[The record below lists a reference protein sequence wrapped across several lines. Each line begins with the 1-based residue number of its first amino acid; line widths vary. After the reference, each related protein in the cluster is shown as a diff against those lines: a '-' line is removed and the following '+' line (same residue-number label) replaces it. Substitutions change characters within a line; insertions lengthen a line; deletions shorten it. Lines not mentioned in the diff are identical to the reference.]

1 MKLVYSDRYDLNL
14 GSHVFPSIK
23 YRLVKEK
30 LLREH
35 IAEPEDFVEP
45 PPASDDDIGL
55 VHHREYLRRL
65 QTGKLS
71 YLEVLR
77 LEIPYSPE
85 LVRAVWLCAG
95 GSILAG
101 RLALEDGVC
110 VNVGG
115 GFHHAYPDH
124 GEGFCVL
131 NDFAVAIRRLQKDET
146 ITQAMTVDCDVHQGN
161 GTAAI
166 FGGDHTVFTLS
177 IHQENNYPYPK
188 PPSSLDINLRDGV
201 GDEEYL
207 RELAQGLDRALAEF
221 RPDLIFY
228 LAGADP
234 YRDDQLGGLRLSL
247 EGLEKRDRLV
257 FEKARAEEYT
267 GGSHTGGRLRPATR
281 GHDSNPLQHH
291 PRGQRVCEVAQTS
304 CFSKS
309 AASPAANRLWSAA
322 ACCRFSLASLLAGPS
337 PTLQGTA
344 SKLAWTKAA
353 ASCRT
358 PERLTFSYAPIL
370 MRWVLSEPVR

>member
-1 MKLVYSDRYDLNL
+1 
-14 GSHVFPSIK
+14 VFPSIK

-35 IAEPEDFVEP
+35 IAELGDFVEP
-45 PPASDDDIGL
+45 PPASDDDIAL
-55 VHHREYLRRL
+55 VHHREYLRKL
-65 QTGKLS
+65 QAGKLS

-85 LVRAVWLCAG
+85 LVRAVWLCTG

-101 RLALEDGVC
+101 RLALEDGVG

-131 NDFAVAIRRLQKDET
+131 NDFAVAIRRLQKDRT
-146 ITQAMTVDCDVHQGN
+146 IERAMTVDCDVHQGN

-188 PPSSLDINLRDGV
+188 PPSSLDINLHDGV

-207 RELAQGLDRALAEF
+207 RELTQGLDRALAEF
-221 RPDLIFY
+221 NPDLIFY

-234 YRDDQLGGLRLSL
+234 YRDDQLGGLKLSL

-257 FEKARAEEYT
+257 FEKA
-267 GGSHTGGRLRPATR
+267 SGRKIP
-281 GHDSNPLQHH
+281 
-291 PRGQRVCEVAQTS
+291 VAVT
-304 CFSKS
+304 
-309 AASPAANRLWSAA
+309 
-322 ACCRFSLASLLAGPS
+322 LAG
-337 PTLQGTA
+337 GYA
-344 SKLAWTKAA
+344 
-353 ASCRT
+353 R
-358 PERLTFSYAPIL
+358 RLDDTIQIHSNTIRVAKEF
-370 MRWVLSEPVR
+370 VK

>member
-35 IAEPEDFVEP
+35 IAEPGDFVEP
-45 PPASDDDIGL
+45 PPASDDDIAL
-55 VHHREYLRRL
+55 VHHREYLRKL
-65 QTGKLS
+65 QAGKLS

-101 RLALEDGVC
+101 RLALEDGVG

-131 NDFAVAIRRLQKDET
+131 NDFAVAIRSLQKDKT
-146 ITQAMTVDCDVHQGN
+146 IEQAMTVDCDVHQGN

-207 RELAQGLDRALAEF
+207 RELTQGLDRALAEF

-234 YRDDQLGGLRLSL
+234 YRDDQLGGLKLSL

-257 FEKARAEEYT
+257 FEKA
-267 GGSHTGGRLRPATR
+267 SGRNIP
-281 GHDSNPLQHH
+281 
-291 PRGQRVCEVAQTS
+291 VAVT
-304 CFSKS
+304 
-309 AASPAANRLWSAA
+309 
-322 ACCRFSLASLLAGPS
+322 LAG
-337 PTLQGTA
+337 G
-344 SKLAWTKAA
+344 
-353 ASCRT
+353 
-358 PERLTFSYAPIL
+358 YARQLEDTIQIHSNTI
-370 MRWVLSEPVR
+370 RVAKEFAK

>member
-1 MKLVYSDRYDLNL
+1 
-14 GSHVFPSIK
+14 VFPSIK

-35 IAEPEDFVEP
+35 IAEPGDFVEP
-45 PPASDDDIGL
+45 PPASDDDIAL

-131 NDFAVAIRRLQKDET
+131 NDFAVAIRRLQKDKT
-146 ITQAMTVDCDVHQGN
+146 IEQAMTVDCDVHQGN

-177 IHQENNYPYPK
+177 IHQMNNYPYPK

-234 YRDDQLGGLRLSL
+234 YRDDQLGGLKLSL

-257 FEKARAEEYT
+257 FEKA
-267 GGSHTGGRLRPATR
+267 SGRNIP
-281 GHDSNPLQHH
+281 
-291 PRGQRVCEVAQTS
+291 VAVT
-304 CFSKS
+304 
-309 AASPAANRLWSAA
+309 
-322 ACCRFSLASLLAGPS
+322 LAG
-337 PTLQGTA
+337 G
-344 SKLAWTKAA
+344 
-353 ASCRT
+353 
-358 PERLTFSYAPIL
+358 YARQLEDTIQIHSNTI
-370 MRWVLSEPVR
+370 RVAKEFAK

>member
-14 GSHVFPSIK
+14 GNHVFPSIK

-30 LLREH
+30 LLDEH
-35 IAEPEDFVEP
+35 IAEPGDFVEP
-45 PPASDDDIGL
+45 PPASDDDIAL
-55 VHHREYLRRL
+55 VHHREYLRKL

-85 LVRAVWLCAG
+85 LVRAVWLCTG

-101 RLALEDGVC
+101 RLALEDGAA

-131 NDFAVAIRRLQKDET
+131 NDFAVAIRRLQKDKT
-146 ITQAMTVDCDVHQGN
+146 IERAMTVDCDVHQGN

-177 IHQENNYPYPK
+177 IHQEKNYPYPK

-207 RELAQGLDRALAEF
+207 HELAEGLDRALAEF
-221 RPDLIFY
+221 SPNLIFY
-228 LAGADP
+228 VAGADP
-234 YRDDQLGGLRLSL
+234 YRDDQLGGLKLSL
-247 EGLEKRDRLV
+247 AGLEKRDRLV
-257 FEKARAEEYT
+257 FEKARAKNM
-267 GGSHTGGRLRPATR
+267 P
-281 GHDSNPLQHH
+281 
-291 PRGQRVCEVAQTS
+291 VAVV
-304 CFSKS
+304 
-309 AASPAANRLWSAA
+309 
-322 ACCRFSLASLLAGPS
+322 LAG
-337 PTLQGTA
+337 G
-344 SKLAWTKAA
+344 
-353 ASCRT
+353 
-358 PERLTFSYAPIL
+358 YARQLDDTIQIHANT
-370 MRWVLSEPVR
+370 VRVAKEFAK

>member
-1 MKLVYSDRYDLNL
+1 LKLVYSDHYDLNL
-14 GSHVFPSIK
+14 GNHVFPSIK

-30 LLREH
+30 VLREH
-35 IAEPEDFVEP
+35 IAELGDFIEP
-45 PPASDDDIGL
+45 APASDDDIAL
-55 VHHREYLRRL
+55 VHHREYLRKL

-85 LVRAVWLCAG
+85 LIRAVWLCAG

-101 RLALEDGVC
+101 RLALEDGVA

-131 NDFAVAIRRLQKDET
+131 NDFAVAIRSLQKERT
-146 ITQAMTVDCDVHQGN
+146 IERAMTVDCDVHQGN

-188 PPSSLDINLRDGV
+188 PPSSLDINLDDGV

-221 RPDLIFY
+221 SPDLIFY
-228 LAGADP
+228 VAGADP
-234 YRDDQLGGLRLSL
+234 YREDELGGLKLSL

-257 FEKARAEEYT
+257 FEKAR
-267 GGSHTGGRLRPATR
+267 RKNIP
-281 GHDSNPLQHH
+281 
-291 PRGQRVCEVAQTS
+291 VA
-304 CFSKS
+304 
-309 AASPAANRLWSAA
+309 AV
-322 ACCRFSLASLLAGPS
+322 LAG
-337 PTLQGTA
+337 GYA
-344 SKLAWTKAA
+344 
-353 ASCRT
+353 R
-358 PERLTFSYAPIL
+358 RLDDTIEIHSNTIRVAKEFAK
-370 MRWVLSEPVR
+370 

>member
-1 MKLVYSDRYDLNL
+1 LKLVYSDRYDLNL

-35 IAEPEDFVEP
+35 IAEPGDFVEP
-45 PPASDDDIGL
+45 PPASDDDIAL
-55 VHHREYLRRL
+55 VHHREYLRKL
-65 QTGKLS
+65 QAGKLS
-71 YLEVLR
+71 YLDVLR

-85 LVRAVWLCAG
+85 LVRAVWLCTG

-101 RLALEDGVC
+101 RLALEDGVG

-131 NDFAVAIRRLQKDET
+131 NDFAVAIRRLQKDKT
-146 ITQAMTVDCDVHQGN
+146 IEQAMTVDCDVHQGN

-207 RELAQGLDRALAEF
+207 RELTQGLDRALAEF

-234 YRDDQLGGLRLSL
+234 YRDDQLGGLKLSL

-257 FEKARAEEYT
+257 FEKAS
-267 GGSHTGGRLRPATR
+267 GGNIP
-281 GHDSNPLQHH
+281 
-291 PRGQRVCEVAQTS
+291 VAVT
-304 CFSKS
+304 
-309 AASPAANRLWSAA
+309 
-322 ACCRFSLASLLAGPS
+322 LAG
-337 PTLQGTA
+337 G
-344 SKLAWTKAA
+344 
-353 ASCRT
+353 
-358 PERLTFSYAPIL
+358 YARQLEDTIQIHSNTI
-370 MRWVLSEPVR
+370 RVAREFVK